1 VLIGDG
7 RSDFCISRRAD
18 LVFAC
23 SKLAIHCEQN
33 DIPFV
38 PFVGFDTVRRLL
50 EKRHAPFPR
59 VVEPEGTL
67 S

>member
-7 RSDFCISRRAD
+7 RSDFCISRRVD
-18 LVFAC
+18 LVVAS